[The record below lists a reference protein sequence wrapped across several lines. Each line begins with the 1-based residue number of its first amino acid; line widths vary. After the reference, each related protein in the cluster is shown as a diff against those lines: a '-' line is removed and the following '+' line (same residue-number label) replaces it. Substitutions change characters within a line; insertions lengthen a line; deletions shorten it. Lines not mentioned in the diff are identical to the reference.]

1 MNWIHNKAYYRF
13 IVIMINIFSALIT
26 VSPVLVVLCLPKSFH
41 CIAFVLIP
49 FTVSQIFFIATPV
62 LNVLE
67 AYRNAS
73 SKRGLIH
80 EKDIY
85 ALFKEDGTAKL
96 HVGDIDTLPRYN
108 VEIPETKV
116 TMVPK
121 EAFWIQDSEI
131 WQETGEPTK
140 RLLPTCT
147 TCGKELGMQF
157 FEDDT
162 FKHCPGCGNRITLAR
177 IPNGWLEEFKAQEEL
192 RMKLRGNVE

>member
-1 MNWIHNKAYYRF
+1 MDWIHNKAYYRF
-13 IVIMINIFSALIT
+13 IYIMINIFSTLIT
-26 VSPVLVVLCLPKSFH
+26 VSPVFIVLCLPENVH
-41 CIAFVLIP
+41 WIAIILIP
-49 FTVSQIFFIATPV
+49 FTVAQIFVVTTPV
-62 LNVLE
+62 LSALE
-67 AYRNAS
+67 AYKNAC

-121 EAFWIQDSEI
+121 EAFWIQDSDI

-177 IPNGWLEEFKAQEEL
+177 IPNGWLEEFRAQEEL
-192 RMKLRGNVE
+192 RKKLKDKAE

>member
-1 MNWIHNKAYYRF
+1 MDWIKNKAYYRF
-13 IVIMINIFSALIT
+13 IYIMINIFSGLIT
-26 VSPVLVVLCLPKSFH
+26 ISPAFLVFCLPENLLW
-41 CIAFVLIP
+41 IVLILIP
-49 FTVSQIFFIATPV
+49 VTVSQSIFVAAPV

-85 ALFKEDGTAKL
+85 ALFKENGTAKL

-131 WQETGEPTK
+131 WQVTGKPTK
-140 RLLPTCT
+140 QLLPTCT

-162 FKHCPGCGNRITLAR
+162 FKHCPGCGKRITLAR
-177 IPNGWLEEFKAQEEL
+177 IPNDWLEEFKAQEEL
-192 RMKLRGNVE
+192 RKKLKGNIE

>member
-1 MNWIHNKAYYRF
+1 MDWIKNKAYYRF
-13 IVIMINIFSALIT
+13 IYIMINIFSGLIT
-26 VSPVLVVLCLPKSFH
+26 VSPAFLVFCLPENLLWIVF
-41 CIAFVLIP
+41 ILIP
-49 FTVSQIFFIATPV
+49 VTVSQIFFVATPV

-131 WQETGEPTK
+131 WQNTGKPTK
-140 RLLPTCT
+140 QLLPTCT
-147 TCGKELGMQF
+147 TCGKELGMRF

-162 FKHCPGCGNRITLAR
+162 FKHCPGCGKRITLAR
-177 IPNGWLEEFKAQEEL
+177 IPNDWLEEFKAQEEL
-192 RMKLRGNVE
+192 RKKLKGNIE

>member
-1 MNWIHNKAYYRF
+1 MDWIHNKAYYRF
-13 IVIMINIFSALIT
+13 IYIMINIFSALIT
-26 VSPVLVVLCLPKSFH
+26 ISPALIILYLPENLH
-41 CIAFVLIP
+41 WIAFILVP
-49 FTVSQIFFIATPV
+49 VTVSQIFFIATPV
-62 LNVLE
+62 INVLE
-67 AYRNAS
+67 AYKNAT

-85 ALFKEDGTAKL
+85 ALFKENGTAQL

-121 EAFWIQDSEI
+121 EGFWIQDSDI

-140 RLLPTCT
+140 RLFPICI

-177 IPNGWLEEFKAQEEL
+177 IPNDWLEEFKAQEEL
-192 RMKLRGNVE
+192 RKKLKDKAE

>member
-1 MNWIHNKAYYRF
+1 MNWIHNKAYYWF
-13 IVIMINIFSALIT
+13 IVIMINVFSALIT
-26 VSPVLVVLCLPKSFH
+26 VSPAFLVFCLPENLLW
-41 CIAFVLIP
+41 IVLILIP
-49 FTVSQIFFIATPV
+49 VTVSQIFFVATPV

-116 TMVPK
+116 TMLPK

-131 WQETGEPTK
+131 WQNTGKPTK
-140 RLLPTCT
+140 QLLPTCT

-162 FKHCPGCGNRITLAR
+162 FKHCPGCGKRITLAR
-177 IPNGWLEEFKAQEEL
+177 IPNDWLEEFKAQEEL
-192 RMKLRGNVE
+192 RKKLKGNVE

>member
-1 MNWIHNKAYYRF
+1 MTDNPLKNKTYNKIIC
-13 IVIMINIFSALIT
+13 IVVSLAGAFCTVLPGIIAAITNNLWSGLLIIPCT
-26 VSPVLVVLCLPKSFH
+26 VQLFFVTMPVV
-41 CIAFVLIP
+41 
-49 FTVSQIFFIATPV
+49 AT
-62 LNVLE
+62 LQEYQRAN
-67 AYRNAS
+67 

-121 EAFWIQDSEI
+121 EAFWIQDSDI
-131 WQETGEPTK
+131 WHETGEPTK

-192 RMKLRGNVE
+192 RKKLKDKAE